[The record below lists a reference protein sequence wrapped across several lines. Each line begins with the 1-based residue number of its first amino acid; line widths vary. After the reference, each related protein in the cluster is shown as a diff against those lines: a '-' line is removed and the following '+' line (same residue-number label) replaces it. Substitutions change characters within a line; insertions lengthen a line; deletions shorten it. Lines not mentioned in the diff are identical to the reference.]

1 MTRNVLKAVMIIL
14 QREMIKKKMDKYIE
28 ERVCNVKIRRFF
40 FFLNVGFHTM
50 VGTGSWKCD
59 GRLDS
64 TV

>member
-14 QREMIKKKMDKYIE
+14 QREMIKKKWINISKSVYAMSI
-28 ERVCNVKIRRFF
+28 F
-40 FFLNVGFHTM
+40 NVGFHTM

-59 GRLDS
+59 GRLNS